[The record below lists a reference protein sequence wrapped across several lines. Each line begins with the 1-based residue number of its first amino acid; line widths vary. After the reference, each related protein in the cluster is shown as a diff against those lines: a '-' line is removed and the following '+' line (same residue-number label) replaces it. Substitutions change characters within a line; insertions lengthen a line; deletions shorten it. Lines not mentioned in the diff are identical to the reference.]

1 MKNIFKCLGAA
12 LVFPLLLGC
21 APGLP
26 EDATMLD
33 VVYTNYNPIYT
44 FGQGAT
50 FALPDNVIILS
61 EDPPEQGQRP
71 PFLDFATGRSIINAI
86 RTNMI
91 ARGFTPVTQF
101 DNPDYVILPSMT
113 SDNALLFDYS
123 WWFWDWWIP
132 NLGTTIRWQY
142 PGFRPAVVTSVST
155 GSVLLQFVDMKT
167 AGTGGQVEVNW
178 VSVINGALSGSSSSN
193 TDRAVIGVNQAF
205 TQSPYIKR

>member
-1 MKNIFKCLGAA
+1 MKSHLSRFFMGIGVMAMIS
-12 LVFPLLLGC
+12 C

-26 EDATMLD
+26 EDSTSLD
-33 VVYTNYNPIYT
+33 VVYTNYNPDYA
-44 FGQGAT
+44 FGQGRT

-61 EDPPEQGQRP
+61 EVPPVQGQRP

-86 RTNMI
+86 RANMV

-113 SDNALLFDYS
+113 EQNELLFSYN

-132 NLGTTIRWQY
+132 NLGTNLRWQY
-142 PGFRPAVVTSVST
+142 PGFQPAVVQSVST
-155 GSVLLQFVDMKT
+155 GSILLQLVDMKT

-178 VSVINGALSGSSSSN
+178 VSVLNGAITGSASSN

-205 TQSPYIKR
+205 TQSPYIRR